1 MSSNSY
7 VNKGNKKTVSK
18 KANNGNKGNAQG
30 KKPEVRK
37 ETTMRFPERKMS
49 QKQAK
54 LILAGIPKH
63 GAMSRSM
70 AKLYL
75 GLTDHVPGEMR
86 QKFYK
91 NDKRRATQKPEAKAA

>member
-18 KANNGNKGNAQG
+18 KANTGKSAPAQ

-37 ETTMRFPERKMS
+37 ETSMRFPERKMS